1 MSVRQALVLRTVISS
16 WVVGCLAMTAARG
29 QVQALPPTTTIDRP
43 SRTAW
48 VDRPVSYD
56 VVQNEFPGPTVDI
69 GEHFAE
75 PRFPY
80 PHEYWHWQM
89 LPEGLLYRA
98 YMAGGRESRFASH
111 WFHEKDQE
119 LLWDIALGG
128 QVGMLRYGN
137 CDAYWPEGWQ
147 LDIEG
152 AAFPRLTL
160 NSYRELVSCDFRFG
174 IPLTFRRGPLETKFA
189 YYHLSSHLGDEYMV
203 RYATLGRI
211 NYTRDVFVAAVAL
224 RPIPDLR
231 LYAEAGWAFHDNGG
245 SKPWEFQFGIDY
257 SPIERWS
264 LLGTPFFAINTRI
277 RQEVDYGGNLTVQTG
292 LQWRSRIG
300 SLFRAG
306 VYYFNGKTDQYQF
319 FREHEEQIGFGLWY
333 DF

>member
-1 MSVRQALVLRTVISS
+1 MSVRRASIVRAFVCC
-16 WVVGCLAMTAARG
+16 WVVAGLAPRTG
-29 QVQALPPTTTIDRP
+29 QAQAQALPPTTATAP
-43 SRTAW
+43 ANVTAW
-48 VDRPVSYD
+48 VDRPVAYG
-56 VVQNEFPGPTVDI
+56 VVQNEFQPPTVDI

-80 PHEYWHWQM
+80 PHYDWHWQM

-98 YMAGGRESRFASH
+98 YLAGGRESRFASH
-111 WFHEKDQE
+111 WFDETGQG
-119 LLWDIALGG
+119 LLWDSARGG
-128 QVGMLRYGN
+128 QVGMLRYGS
-137 CDAYWPEGWQ
+137 CDPCWPEGWQ

-160 NSYRELVSCDFRFG
+160 DSYRELVSCDFRFG
-174 IPLTFRRGPLETKFA
+174 IPLTFRRGPLETKLA

-203 RYATLGRI
+203 RYATFGRI
-211 NYTRDVFVAAVAL
+211 NYTRDVFVAGVAL

-257 SPIERWS
+257 SPVEPWS
-264 LLGTPFFAINTRI
+264 ALGTPFLAINTRL
-277 RQEVDYGGNLTVQTG
+277 REEVDYGGNLTVQTG
-292 LQWRSRIG
+292 LQWRSRLG

-319 FREHEEQIGFGLWY
+319 FQEHEEQIGLGLWY

>member
-1 MSVRQALVLRTVISS
+1 MSVGQALILRAVISS
-16 WVVGCLAMTAARG
+16 WIVGSLAWTAARG
-29 QVQALPPTTTIDRP
+29 QTQALPFPTTVDPPSGATWIDRP
-43 SRTAW
+43 VA
-48 VDRPVSYD
+48 Y
-56 VVQNEFPGPTVDI
+56 NAAENAFPGPTVDI

-75 PRFPY
+75 PRFSP
-80 PHEYWHWQM
+80 PRDYWHWQM
-89 LPEGLLYRA
+89 LPEGLLYRV

-111 WFHEKDQE
+111 WFHERDKGW
-119 LLWDIALGG
+119 LWDIALGG
-128 QVGMLRYGN
+128 QVGMLRYGS
-137 CDAYWPEGWQ
+137 CDACWPEGWQ

-160 NSYRELVSCDFRFG
+160 NSYRELVSADFRFG
-174 IPLTFRRGPLETKFA
+174 IPITFRRGPLETKFA

-203 RYATLGRI
+203 RNGTLDRI
-211 NYTRDVFVAAVAL
+211 NYTRDAFVAAVAL

-231 LYAEAGWAFHDNGG
+231 LYAEGGWAFHVNGG

-257 SPIERWS
+257 SPVEGWAPF
-264 LLGTPFFAINTRI
+264 GTPFFAVNTRI
-277 RQEVDYGGNLTVQTG
+277 RQELDFGGNLTVQTG

-306 VYYFNGKTDQYQF
+306 LYYFNGKTDQYQF
-319 FREHEEQIGFGLWY
+319 FQEHEEQIGLGLWY